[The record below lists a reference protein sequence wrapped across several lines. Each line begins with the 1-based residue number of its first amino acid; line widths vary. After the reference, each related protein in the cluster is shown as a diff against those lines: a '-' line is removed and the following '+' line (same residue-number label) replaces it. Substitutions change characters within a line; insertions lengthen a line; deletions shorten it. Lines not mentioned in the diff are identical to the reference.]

1 MVNAP
6 QSLTRSL
13 GCLGVIFTLA
23 SIGQMVS
30 YASYPGENV
39 EGAVF
44 SPDGKTLYGIGG
56 DYTPNHWGGVL
67 TAWNAETGRR
77 LWRQELQD
85 NLNNNDALSLS
96 HDGKTLVLNR
106 YDHLAFHD
114 TATGRQARRL
124 PFTHASYG
132 SYSLLIPVPFTA
144 DDKEILVAMDGGILE
159 VLDAQSGKRHGKLHF
174 SRTDLLHGCAL
185 SPDGKR
191 LVVYQGNQL
200 ILREWATNK
209 TLAKQT
215 VQETHY
221 FNASNPLRFFS
232 DGKRVLFDES
242 VWNPA
247 EKVLRPCNPD
257 ETRLTSP
264 EGTRF
269 VALEQRQGGRNRRE
283 PLGTITNLAG
293 NTILLEGQTGW

>member
-1 MVNAP
+1 MVDAP
-6 QSLTRSL
+6 KSLTRSL

-30 YASYPGENV
+30 YASYAGENV

-44 SPDGKTLYGIGG
+44 SPDGKILYGIGG

-67 TAWNAETGRR
+67 TAWNTETGKR
-77 LWRQELQD
+77 LWRQEIRD

-106 YDHLAFHD
+106 YENLKFYD
-114 TATGRQARRL
+114 TAAGRLVRQL
-124 PFTHASYG
+124 PHTNG
-132 SYSLLIPVPFTA
+132 GYSLLLPVPFTT
-144 DDKEILVAMDGGILE
+144 DDKEILVAMSGGALE
-159 VLDAQSGKRHGKLHF
+159 VLDVQSGKLRGKLHF
-174 SRTDLLHGCAL
+174 SPTETLHGCAL

-221 FNASNPLRFFS
+221 FNASNLLRFFP

-247 EKVLRPCNPD
+247 EKILRPCNPD
-257 ETRLTSP
+257 ESRLTSP

-269 VALEQRQGGRNRRE
+269 VTLEQRQGRKNWRE
-283 PLGTITNLAG
+283 PLGTITSLAG
-293 NTILLEGQTGW
+293 KTIPIEGQTGW

>member
-6 QSLTRSL
+6 KSLTRSL

-23 SIGQMVS
+23 SIGQMLS

-39 EGAVF
+39 GGAVF

-56 DYTPNHWGGVL
+56 DNTPNHWGGVL
-67 TAWNAETGRR
+67 TAWNAQTGQR
-77 LWRQELQD
+77 LWRQELQE
-85 NLNNNDALSLS
+85 NLNNISLS

-106 YDHLAFHD
+106 YDYLAFHD
-114 TATGRQARRL
+114 TATGRRVRQFPL
-124 PFTHASYG
+124 THG
-132 SYSLLIPVPFTA
+132 SYSFSIPVPFTA
-144 DDKEILVAMDGGILE
+144 DDKEILVVADGGILE
-159 VLDAQSGKRHGKLHF
+159 VLDVQSGKLRGKLHF
-174 SRTDLLHGCAL
+174 SPTETLHGCAL

-200 ILREWATNK
+200 ILREWSTNK

-221 FNASNPLRFFS
+221 FNASNPLRFFP

-247 EKVLRPCNPD
+247 AKILRPCNPD
-257 ETRLTSP
+257 ESRLTSP

-269 VALEQRQGGRNRRE
+269 VTLEQRQGRKNWRE

-293 NTILLEGQTGW
+293 KTIPLEGQTGW

>member
-6 QSLTRSL
+6 KSLTRSL

-23 SIGQMVS
+23 SIGQLLS
-30 YASYPGENV
+30 YAGYAGENI

-44 SPDGKTLYGIGG
+44 SPDGKILYGIGG

-67 TAWNAETGRR
+67 TAWNTETGKR
-77 LWRQELQD
+77 LWRQEIRD

-114 TATGRQARRL
+114 TATGHEARRL
-124 PFTHASYG
+124 PFPHARYG
-132 SYSLLIPVPFTA
+132 SYSLSIPVPFTA
-144 DDKEILVAMDGGILE
+144 DDKEILVVADGGILE
-159 VLDAQSGKRHGKLHF
+159 VLDVQSGKLRGKLHF
-174 SRTDLLHGCAL
+174 SPTETLHGCAL

-221 FNASNPLRFFS
+221 FNASNPLRFFQ

-247 EKVLRPCNPD
+247 EKILRPCNPD
-257 ETRLTSP
+257 ESRLTSP

-269 VALEQRQGGRNRRE
+269 VTLEQRQGRKNWRE
-283 PLGTITNLAG
+283 PLGTITSLAG
-293 NTILLEGQTGW
+293 KTIPIEGQTGW